1 MSENKT
7 IVADLIMSL
16 NFFIF
21 FSFLIT
27 ISNKQLNDA
36 EHIELQLH
44 LDEKNW
50 NKKRRTSVI
59 LATSGAK
66 WWRAAPANRRSRRLL
81 RKSGLKRRSEVQWT
95 IQLQIA
101 PLSGVSVSTGSHLRP
116 TFFAFNKTLI
126 EKAHT
131 QWLCATQMS
140 KIWGFRWFQSNTV
153 KNKRRG
159 REKEWQSLECES
171 DGQWA

>member
-44 LDEKNW
+44 LDEKN
-50 NKKRRTSVI
+50 
-59 LATSGAK
+59 
-66 WWRAAPANRRSRRLL
+66 
-81 RKSGLKRRSEVQWT
+81 
-95 IQLQIA
+95 
-101 PLSGVSVSTGSHLRP
+101 
-116 TFFAFNKTLI
+116 
-126 EKAHT
+126 
-131 QWLCATQMS
+131 
-140 KIWGFRWFQSNTV
+140 
-153 KNKRRG
+153 
-159 REKEWQSLECES
+159 
-171 DGQWA
+171 